1 LIFRSTAKLIL
12 FIIGLAPLTWL
23 VTALTCDSIYG
34 TMLMS
39 VDPVQKL
46 NRELG
51 DWALIFLMVTLS
63 VGPLSK
69 ILKRKNLIALR
80 RMLGLLTYFYAV
92 LHLTSY
98 IIIDLQ
104 LDWHEFVKDVT
115 KRNFIILGMT
125 SVVLLTP
132 LALTSNN
139 ISLKILGSKSWKKLH
154 YLVYPAAIIAIIHF
168 FMMIR
173 ADYHRPI
180 IYASLLFALLIYRI
194 WTIEIKNT
202 KIISRFRSKI

>member
-1 LIFRSTAKLIL
+1 MIFRSTAKLIL

-34 TMLMS
+34 TILMS

-194 WTIEIKNT
+194 WTIEKNT

>member
-1 LIFRSTAKLIL
+1 MIFRSTAKLIL

-34 TMLMS
+34 TILMS

-63 VGPLSK
+63 VSPLSK

-80 RMLGLLTYFYAV
+80 RMLGLLTYFYAI

-194 WTIEIKNT
+194 WTIEIKKYQDNL
-202 KIISRFRSKI
+202 

>member
-1 LIFRSTAKLIL
+1 MILRSTAKLIL
-12 FIIGLAPLTWL
+12 FFLGLAPLLWL
-23 VTALTCDSIYG
+23 VSALTYDSIYG
-34 TMLMS
+34 TILMS

-51 DWALIFLMVTLS
+51 DWALIFLMITLS
-63 VGPLSK
+63 VTPVSNF
-69 ILKRKNLIALR
+69 LKLKNLLKLR
-80 RMLGLLTYFYAV
+80 RMLGLITYFYAI

-104 LDWHEFVKDVT
+104 LDWREFVKDVT
-115 KRNFIILGMT
+115 KRNFIILGAT
-125 SVVLLTP
+125 SITLLTP

-139 ISLKILGSKSWKKLH
+139 ISLKIIGSKSWKRLH
-154 YLVYPAAIIAIIHF
+154 YLVYPAAIISIIHF

-180 IYASLLFALLIYRI
+180 IYAILLIALLIYRI
-194 WTIEIKNT
+194 CTLDIKKYKN
-202 KIISRFRSKI
+202 RH

>member
-1 LIFRSTAKLIL
+1 MIFRSTAKLIL

-69 ILKRKNLIALR
+69 ILKRKKLIALR

>member
-1 LIFRSTAKLIL
+1 MIFRSTAKLIL

-34 TMLMS
+34 TMFMS

-194 WTIEIKNT
+194 WTIEK
-202 KIISRFRSKI
+202 KIPR

>member
-1 LIFRSTAKLIL
+1 MIFRSTAKLIL
-12 FIIGLAPLTWL
+12 FIVGLAPLTWL

-34 TMLMS
+34 TILMS

>member
-1 LIFRSTAKLIL
+1 MIFRSTAKLIL

-34 TMLMS
+34 TTFMS

-92 LHLTSY
+92 LHLASY

-194 WTIEIKNT
+194 WTIEIKKT

>member
-1 LIFRSTAKLIL
+1 MIFRSTPKLIL

-34 TMLMS
+34 TILMS

-69 ILKRKNLIALR
+69 ILKRKKLIALR

>member
-1 LIFRSTAKLIL
+1 MIFRSTAKLIL

-34 TMLMS
+34 TILMS

-180 IYASLLFALLIYRI
+180 MYASLLFALLIYRI
-194 WTIEIKNT
+194 WTIEIKKT
-202 KIISRFRSKI
+202 PR

>member
-1 LIFRSTAKLIL
+1 MIFRSTPKLIL

-34 TMLMS
+34 TILMS

-51 DWALIFLMVTLS
+51 DWALIFLIVTLS

-180 IYASLLFALLIYRI
+180 MYASLLFALLIYRI
-194 WTIEIKNT
+194 WTIEKNT

>member
-1 LIFRSTAKLIL
+1 MIFRSTAKLIL

-34 TMLMS
+34 TILMS

>member
-1 LIFRSTAKLIL
+1 MIFRSTAKLIL

-34 TMLMS
+34 TILMS

-63 VGPLSK
+63 LGPLSK

>member
-1 LIFRSTAKLIL
+1 
-12 FIIGLAPLTWL
+12 
-23 VTALTCDSIYG
+23 
-34 TMLMS
+34 MS

-51 DWALIFLMVTLS
+51 DWALIFLMVTLYI
-63 VGPLSK
+63 GPLSK

-80 RMLGLLTYFYAV
+80 RMLGLLTYFYVV

-139 ISLKILGSKSWKKLH
+139 ISLKILGPKSWKKLH
-154 YLVYPAAIIAIIHF
+154 YLVYPCSNNCYYPFLHDDLRRLSQANNICQFIIRPFNIPH
-168 FMMIR
+168 M
-173 ADYHRPI
+173 DHRDKKTP
-180 IYASLLFALLIYRI
+180 R
-194 WTIEIKNT
+194 
-202 KIISRFRSKI
+202 

>member
-1 LIFRSTAKLIL
+1 MIFRSTAKLIL

-125 SVVLLTP
+125 SVVLL
-132 LALTSNN
+132 L
-139 ISLKILGSKSWKKLH
+139 SL
-154 YLVYPAAIIAIIHF
+154 IH
-168 FMMIR
+168 I
-173 ADYHRPI
+173 
-180 IYASLLFALLIYRI
+180 
-194 WTIEIKNT
+194 
-202 KIISRFRSKI
+202 

>member
-1 LIFRSTAKLIL
+1 
-12 FIIGLAPLTWL
+12 
-23 VTALTCDSIYG
+23 
-34 TMLMS
+34 
-39 VDPVQKL
+39 
-46 NRELG
+46 
-51 DWALIFLMVTLS
+51 
-63 VGPLSK
+63 
-69 ILKRKNLIALR
+69 
-80 RMLGLLTYFYAV
+80 
-92 LHLTSY
+92 
-98 IIIDLQ
+98 
-104 LDWHEFVKDVT
+104 
-115 KRNFIILGMT
+115 MT

-194 WTIEIKNT
+194 WTIEIKKYQDNL
-202 KIISRFRSKI
+202 

>member
-92 LHLTSY
+92 LHLASY

-194 WTIEIKNT
+194 WTIEK
-202 KIISRFRSKI
+202 KIPR

>member
-1 LIFRSTAKLIL
+1 MIFRSTAKLIL

-34 TMLMS
+34 TILMS

-92 LHLTSY
+92 LHLASY

-194 WTIEIKNT
+194 WTIEIKKT
-202 KIISRFRSKI
+202 PR

>member
-1 LIFRSTAKLIL
+1 MIFRSTAKLIL
-12 FIIGLAPLTWL
+12 FIIGLAPLSWL

-34 TMLMS
+34 TILMS

-104 LDWHEFVKDVT
+104 LDWREFVKDVT
-115 KRNFIILGMT
+115 KRNFIILGAT
-125 SVVLLTP
+125 SIVLLTP

-139 ISLKILGSKSWKKLH
+139 ISLKIIGPKSWKRLH
-154 YLVYPAAIIAIIHF
+154 YLVYPAAIISIVHF

-180 IYASLLFALLIYRI
+180 IYATLLIALLIYRL
-194 WTIEIKNT
+194 WTLNIKKYKN
-202 KIISRFRSKI
+202 RH

>member
-1 LIFRSTAKLIL
+1 MIFRSTAKLIL

-51 DWALIFLMVTLS
+51 DWALIFLMVTLYI
-63 VGPLSK
+63 GPLSK

-194 WTIEIKNT
+194 WTIEIKKT
-202 KIISRFRSKI
+202 PR

>member
-1 LIFRSTAKLIL
+1 MIFRSTAKLIL

-23 VTALTCDSIYG
+23 LTALTCDSIYG
-34 TMLMS
+34 TMFMS

-92 LHLTSY
+92 LHLSSY

-194 WTIEIKNT
+194 WTIEIKKT
-202 KIISRFRSKI
+202 PR

>member
-1 LIFRSTAKLIL
+1 MIFRSTAKLIL

-34 TMLMS
+34 TILMS

-51 DWALIFLMVTLS
+51 DWALIFLIVTLS

-125 SVVLLTP
+125 SVALLTP

-202 KIISRFRSKI
+202 KIVSRFRSKI

>member
-1 LIFRSTAKLIL
+1 MIFRSTAKLIL
-12 FIIGLAPLTWL
+12 FTIGLAPLTWL

-194 WTIEIKNT
+194 WTIEIKKT
-202 KIISRFRSKI
+202 PR

>member
-1 LIFRSTAKLIL
+1 MIFRSTAKLIL

-51 DWALIFLMVTLS
+51 DWALIFLIVTLS

-194 WTIEIKNT
+194 WTIEIKKT
-202 KIISRFRSKI
+202 PR

>member
-1 LIFRSTAKLIL
+1 MIFRSTAKLIL

-34 TMLMS
+34 TILMS

-51 DWALIFLMVTLS
+51 DWALIFLIVTLS

-180 IYASLLFALLIYRI
+180 IYASLLFALLISRI

>member
-1 LIFRSTAKLIL
+1 MIFRSTAKLIL
-12 FIIGLAPLTWL
+12 FIVGLAPLTWL

-51 DWALIFLMVTLS
+51 DWALIFLMVTLYI
-63 VGPLSK
+63 GPLSK

-80 RMLGLLTYFYAV
+80 RMLGLLTYFYVV
-92 LHLTSY
+92 LHLASY

-194 WTIEIKNT
+194 WTIEIKKHQDNL
-202 KIISRFRSKI
+202 

>member
-1 LIFRSTAKLIL
+1 MIFRSTAKLIL

-194 WTIEIKNT
+194 WTIEIKKYQDNL
-202 KIISRFRSKI
+202 

>member
-1 LIFRSTAKLIL
+1 MIFRSTAKLIL

-34 TMLMS
+34 TILMS

-125 SVVLLTP
+125 SMVLLTP

>member
-1 LIFRSTAKLIL
+1 MIFRSTAKLII

-34 TMLMS
+34 TILMS

>member
-1 LIFRSTAKLIL
+1 MIFRSTPKLIL

-180 IYASLLFALLIYRI
+180 IYTILLIALLIYRI
-194 WTIEIKNT
+194 WTLNIKKFQN
-202 KIISRFRSKI
+202 KH

>member
-1 LIFRSTAKLIL
+1 MIFRSTAKLIL

-34 TMLMS
+34 TILMS

-180 IYASLLFALLIYRI
+180 IYASLLFAFLIYRI

-202 KIISRFRSKI
+202 KIVSRFRSKI

>member
-1 LIFRSTAKLIL
+1 MIFRSTAKLIL

-51 DWALIFLMVTLS
+51 DWALIFLMVTLYI
-63 VGPLSK
+63 GPLSK

-80 RMLGLLTYFYAV
+80 RMLGLLTYFYVV
-92 LHLTSY
+92 LHLASY

-139 ISLKILGSKSWKKLH
+139 ISLKILGPKSWKNLH

>member
-1 LIFRSTAKLIL
+1 MIFRSTAKLIL

-34 TMLMS
+34 TILMS
-39 VDPVQKL
+39 GDPVQKL

-194 WTIEIKNT
+194 WTIEIKKT
-202 KIISRFRSKI
+202 PR

>member
-1 LIFRSTAKLIL
+1 MIFRSTAKLIL
-12 FIIGLAPLTWL
+12 FIVGLAPLTWL

-34 TMLMS
+34 TMFMS

-180 IYASLLFALLIYRI
+180 IYASLLFAFLIYRI

-202 KIISRFRSKI
+202 KIVSRFRSKI

>member
-1 LIFRSTAKLIL
+1 MIFRSTAKLIL

-34 TMLMS
+34 TILMS

-194 WTIEIKNT
+194 WTIEK
-202 KIISRFRSKI
+202 KIPR

>member
-1 LIFRSTAKLIL
+1 MIFRSTAKLIL

-34 TMLMS
+34 TILMS
-39 VDPVQKL
+39 VAPVQKL

-80 RMLGLLTYFYAV
+80 RMLGLLTYFYVV
-92 LHLTSY
+92 LHLASY

>member
-1 LIFRSTAKLIL
+1 MIFRSTAKLIL

-34 TMLMS
+34 TILMS

-202 KIISRFRSKI
+202 KIISIFRSKI

>member
-1 LIFRSTAKLIL
+1 MIFRSTAKLIL

-51 DWALIFLMVTLS
+51 DWALIFLIVTLS

-194 WTIEIKNT
+194 WTIEK
-202 KIISRFRSKI
+202 KIPR

>member
-1 LIFRSTAKLIL
+1 MIFRSTAKLIL

-34 TMLMS
+34 TILMS

-194 WTIEIKNT
+194 WTIEIKKRQDNL
-202 KIISRFRSKI
+202 

>member
-34 TMLMS
+34 TILMS